1 MTQEGA
7 RCFVS
12 RFRWPSHLQKQLRS
26 SMVPPIIHIVDDDA
40 SFRGAIGDLLSAC
53 GYRVSLWDSA
63 EPFVAMISDDEAA
76 CIILDVQMAG
86 FSGPQVQ
93 SRLVAM
99 GLNLPI
105 IFISGYADVPTA
117 VHVMKEGAEDF
128 LTKPVIKAVLL
139 EAIDRAL
146 HRYQMA
152 RAQNGRLATLRL
164 RYARLTRRER
174 DVFTLLVRG
183 KPHKQIAYQLG
194 TTERTV
200 KLHRHNIMQKIEAQS
215 LAELAVIAE
224 QLGLQPFSPSG
235 AVETGDMV
243 DATEISGTP

>member
-1 MTQEGA
+1 
-7 RCFVS
+7 
-12 RFRWPSHLQKQLRS
+12 
-26 SMVPPIIHIVDDDA
+26 MVPPIIHIVDDDA
-40 SFRGAIGDLLSAC
+40 SFRGAVGDLLSAC

-63 EPFVAMISDDEAA
+63 EPFVATISDNEAA

-93 SRLVAM
+93 SRLLAE

-117 VHVMKEGAEDF
+117 VHAMKEGAEDF
-128 LTKPVIKAVLL
+128 LTKPVIKTVLL

-146 HRYQMA
+146 YRYQMA
-152 RAQNGRLATLRL
+152 RAQNRRLATLRL

-174 DVFTLLVRG
+174 DVFTHLVRG

-224 QLGLQPFSPSG
+224 QLGLQPFSASG
-235 AVETGDMV
+235 AVETGDLV
-243 DATEISGTP
+243 DATELSGTP

>member
-1 MTQEGA
+1 
-7 RCFVS
+7 
-12 RFRWPSHLQKQLRS
+12 
-26 SMVPPIIHIVDDDA
+26 MVPPIIHIVDDDA